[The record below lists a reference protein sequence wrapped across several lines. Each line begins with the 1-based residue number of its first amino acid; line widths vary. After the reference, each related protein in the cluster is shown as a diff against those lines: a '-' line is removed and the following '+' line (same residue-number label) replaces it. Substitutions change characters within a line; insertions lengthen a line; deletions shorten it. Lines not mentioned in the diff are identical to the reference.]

1 MKKRWEARRGVCQPF
16 KAAAQRGGMVGGV
29 NGAPHAPPLLPPGRG
44 GGISCTSARP
54 HPRRS
59 GQRGSGRMMEPTPPC
74 PPDLSLP
81 GTEQRDGFCSSLSSP
96 PIPSHHLQPSAEPR
110 TQQQHQQAPRP
121 PTPHGSRSLI
131 SALEGAEEHNNT
143 EGYKCCSLCQ
153 ALRDPPVPGE
163 GTGQSLHRAQLPL
176 CALSA
181 TPKFHLLTMK
191 SAEQHPGLLPFSPS
205 SHQMMPSPTLCTFPW
220 MCTCTALFLLL
231 LNNPPGSGSSKE
243 PIVSCRFI
251 NLEKTQPPSND
262 H

>member
-1 MKKRWEARRGVCQPF
+1 M
-16 KAAAQRGGMVGGV
+16 
-29 NGAPHAPPLLPPGRG
+29 LPPGRG

-54 HPRRS
+54 HPRRC
-59 GQRGSGRMMEPTPPC
+59 GQRGSGRMMELTPPC

-110 TQQQHQQAPRP
+110 TQQQHPQAPRP

-143 EGYKCCSLCQ
+143 EGYKRCSLCQ
-153 ALRDPPVPGE
+153 ALQDPPVPGE

-181 TPKFHLLTMK
+181 IP
-191 SAEQHPGLLPFSPS
+191 QISPS
-205 SHQMMPSPTLCTFPW
+205 HNEISR
-220 MCTCTALFLLL
+220 TAPRAAALLSIL
-231 LNNPPGSGSSKE
+231 S
-243 PIVSCRFI
+243 
-251 NLEKTQPPSND
+251 SND
-262 H
+262 AVTHSVHIPMDVHVHCLVFVAIKQPTGLWRL